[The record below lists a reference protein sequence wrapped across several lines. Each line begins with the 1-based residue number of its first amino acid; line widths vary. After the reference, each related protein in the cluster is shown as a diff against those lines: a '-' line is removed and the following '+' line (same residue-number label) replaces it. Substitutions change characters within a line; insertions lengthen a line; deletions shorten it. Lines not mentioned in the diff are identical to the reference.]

1 MSKEWFSIQ
10 DIKGLPGIPSS
21 PFGVRKRAQK
31 DGWIKRK
38 VLKGKGFEY
47 HINDFP
53 DQTRAYIA
61 KREIEILSK
70 TDPVAIAAKAIA
82 KCNVAKQQKKEEDRL
97 KTLQQGTQ
105 EFGRLQGNA
114 KGRAEARLLIVAC
127 YKQYL
132 APFIAK
138 KQKTIGEE
146 AFIKEYN
153 QQQLSFDADIYQIVQ
168 SVSMRSLRR
177 WEQTLANQGAGAL
190 AGNYKSDRQHMIDE
204 HAELQTFCRGMMWH
218 QPDIQATNLQEAIRA
233 QIELDKISGAVPSLS
248 AVRRWL
254 QSFRKEFELVLNQLS
269 NPDDFK
275 NRRQV
280 AWGNA
285 AENISRINQLWE
297 LDSTP
302 SDVLLTDGRHSI
314 IGGIDVYSRRPILIV
329 HPTSSA
335 EAVCLLMRKA
345 ILEFGIPDTVKTD
358 NGKDYTSRRVMSVI
372 SSLEIEQVLTKPF
385 AGDEKPFIERFFRTW
400 AHGVSTLL
408 PGYGGHNVAKRQE
421 LRSRRSFADQIMA
434 TTKVKGSD
442 GKMRLSKGADVEV
455 SLSSKELQAI
465 IDDWVN
471 NFYLHKPHRKLGC
484 TPFEQWQKHRATIRT
499 MDCERTLDVLLSPVP
514 ARSGRAAGVR
524 VANKDA
530 GIVVEGIS
538 YFATEL
544 GERIGQDLYCSW
556 NPHDV
561 GQLYVFNPEGME
573 FICTAR
579 NPELAWQGVT
589 LSELSKE
596 ASRQQSAQLAQQRKA
611 LRQSSKKIGVGD
623 VAMDVLAAAKQRN
636 ATIAGLPHRTEV
648 ADTAATRGA
657 KQALKQPETQRMDRT
672 EFEQRRK
679 EQLQIDEV
687 LKAQQAKPR
696 FRNQM
701 EEFTY
706 YLRQADVRS
715 LTADEIITMDKFRKA
730 EPKMAAMAERLKSG
744 NEEKKTSR

>member
-1 MSKEWFSIQ
+1 MTDWISSLELSHICGKNRRNITIRATKEAWPNRTREGRGGGKEYAFT
-10 DIKGLPGIPSS
+10 GLPEEIQVAAAKYFANKLAKES
-21 PFGVRKRAQK
+21 PTFA
-31 DGWIKRK
+31 I
-38 VLKGKGFEY
+38 GKS
-47 HINDFP
+47 N
-53 DQTRAYIA
+53 A
-61 KREIEILSK
+61 KR
-70 TDPVAIAAKAIA
+70 
-82 KCNVAKQQKKEEDRL
+82 NVAKQQKKEEDRH
-97 KTLQQGTQ
+97 KALQQGTQ
-105 EFGRLQGNA
+105 EFGRLQGKA
-114 KGRAEARLLIVAC
+114 KTRAEVRLLIVAC
-127 YKQYL
+127 YKQYI
-132 APFIAK
+132 APFVAQ
-138 KQKTIGEE
+138 KQKVVGEE
-146 AFIKEYN
+146 TFIKEYN
-153 QQQLSFDADIYQIVQ
+153 RKQLNFDADIYQVVQ

-177 WEQTLANQGAGAL
+177 WEQTLANEGAGAL
-190 AGNYKSDRQHMIDE
+190 AGSYQSERKYMIDE
-204 HAELQTFCRGMMWH
+204 HAELQTFCRGMLWH

-233 QIELDKISGAVPSLS
+233 QIELDKIDASLPSIS

-254 QSFRKEFELVLNQLS
+254 QSFHKEFELVLNQLS

-400 AHGVSTLL
+400 AHGISTLL
-408 PGYGGHNVAKRQE
+408 PGYGGHNVTKRQE
-421 LRSRRSFADQIMA
+421 LRSRKSFADQIMA
-434 TTKVKGSD
+434 TTKVKGRD

-455 SLSSKELQAI
+455 SLSSKELQVI
-465 IDDWVN
+465 IDDWIN
-471 NFYLHKPHRKLGC
+471 NFYLHKHHRKLGC
-484 TPFEQWQKHRATIRT
+484 TPFEQWQKHRTTIRT
-499 MDCERTLDVLLSPVP
+499 MDCERTLDILLSPVP
-514 ARSGRAAGVR
+514 ASSGRAAGVR

-538 YFATEL
+538 YFAAEL
-544 GERIGQDLYCSW
+544 GERIGQNIYCSW
-556 NPHDV
+556 NPHDI
-561 GQLYVFNPEGME
+561 GQLYVFNPENME
-573 FICTAR
+573 FICIAR
-579 NPELAWQGVT
+579 NPDLAGQGVT

-596 ASRQQSAQLAQQRKA
+596 ARRQQSIQLAEQRKA

-623 VAMDVLAAAKQRN
+623 VAMDVLAAAKKRN
-636 ATIAGLPHRTEV
+636 ASISGLPHRTEIV
-648 ADTAATRGA
+648 NTAAIRGA
-657 KQALKQPETQRMDRT
+657 KQAIKEPEKQRMDRS
-672 EFEQRRK
+672 EFERRRE
-679 EQLQIDEV
+679 EQLQIDEA
-687 LKAQQAKPR
+687 LKAQEAKPR

-706 YLRQADVRS
+706 YLRQQDLRT
-715 LTADEIITMDKFRKA
+715 LTTEEIVIMNDFRKA
-730 EPKMAAMAERLKSG
+730 QPKLAKMAEGLKTG
-744 NEEKKTSR
+744 NSVKKTSR